1 VLIGNIFYTLA
12 AMFWSIT
19 LIPQLLK
26 TYKSKRAGDISLI
39 YLYLNSI
46 AYVCFMC
53 GHIFTNDIYMFY
65 LYIMPTLIVL
75 ILTIL
80 VYKYSKQ

>member
-1 VLIGNIFYTLA
+1 MLIGNILYTIA
-12 AMFWSIT
+12 AFLWTID

-26 TYKSKRAGDISLI
+26 TYKSKRVGDISLI
-39 YLYLNSI
+39 WLYLNSI

-53 GHIFTNDIYMFY
+53 GHIFTNHMYMFY
-65 LYIMPTLIVL
+65 IYIIPSLIVI

-80 VYKYSKQ
+80 VYKYRK